1 MLSRSGRAETR
12 SRAKEDIKRVIN
24 AIDRVRKWEKKWVTI
39 GDTSVT
45 VLKWVPITAQ
55 ENPGALRKI
64 PGVKTKT
71 YSKARVEREREIYT
85 GSDLGRNKCL
95 KNLETSGLAEADAH
109 LRSMSPSNSNTN
121 ISTASSPSSK
131 NHHHNNHHVSGH
143 KRNHKGVV
151 TNSQGN
157 VVYTEESTQ
166 QSIGSFGSENLNDD
180 SNMSFPE
187 NSEHSE
193 HNDNT
198 EYSHDSN
205 DADPQMRVAL
215 SMVREEEE
223 AARAKKCAKA
233 EDNSDST
240 SPPELE
246 RESSSDEPLSK
257 KPKSS

>member
-85 GSDLGRNKCL
+85 
-95 KNLETSGLAEADAH
+95 AEADAH

>member
-71 YSKARVEREREIYT
+71 YSKARVERERELYT
-85 GSDLGRNKCL
+85 
-95 KNLETSGLAEADAH
+95 AEADAH

-131 NHHHNNHHVSGH
+131 NHHSNNNHHSTGH
-143 KRNHKGVV
+143 KRNHKGIV
-151 TNSQGN
+151 TNSQGT

-166 QSIGSFGSENLNDD
+166 QSMGSFGSENLNDD

-193 HNDNT
+193 HNDNN

-215 SMVREEEE
+215 SMVGDEED
-223 AARAKKCAKA
+223 AAKSKSNTKA
-233 EDNSDST
+233 EETNDSS

-246 RESSSDEPLSK
+246 RESSSDEPSIK
-257 KPKSS
+257 KAKNGS

>member
-45 VLKWVPITAQ
+45 VLKWVPVTAQ

-71 YSKARVEREREIYT
+71 YSKARVERERELYT
-85 GSDLGRNKCL
+85 
-95 KNLETSGLAEADAH
+95 AEADAH
-109 LRSMSPSNSNTN
+109 LRTMSPSNSNTN
-121 ISTASSPSSK
+121 MSSASSPSSK
-131 NHHHNNHHVSGH
+131 NNHNHHHSGSGH
-143 KRNHKGVV
+143 KRDSKGVI
-151 TNSQGN
+151 TNSNGS
-157 VVYTEESTQ
+157 VVYTEENTQ
-166 QSIGSFGSENLNDD
+166 QSMGSYGSDNLNED

-187 NSEHSE
+187 HSELSE
-193 HNDNT
+193 HNENT
-198 EYSHDSN
+198 AEFSHDSN

-223 AARAKKCAKA
+223 AAEKAKSMESSKA
-233 EDNSDST
+233 EEHTDSG
-240 SPPELE
+240 PPDLE
-246 RESSSDEPLSK
+246 RESSSDEPIIK
-257 KPKSS
+257 KAKTGS

>member
-71 YSKARVEREREIYT
+71 YSKARVERERELYT
-85 GSDLGRNKCL
+85 
-95 KNLETSGLAEADAH
+95 AEADAH

-131 NHHHNNHHVSGH
+131 IHHHGNQHSAGH
-143 KRNHKGVV
+143 KRNQKGVV
-151 TNSQGN
+151 TNSQGT

-193 HNDNT
+193 HNDNN

-223 AARAKKCAKA
+223 AAKAKSNTKA
-233 EDNSDST
+233 EETNDST

-246 RESSSDEPLSK
+246 RESSSDEPSAK
-257 KPKSS
+257 KQKIGS